1 VHFFAA
7 FALIHVVVA
16 AALWA
21 VPLEAWKANRLY
33 SRLVLQFRTAEVVDK
48 LAAYKGFEPATDNY
62 TLSSILSYYA
72 GRYFFVFG
80 AGTSHARQDDIV
92 TDVRAFDGKDILVVR
107 RDPPPEQDYRPYFRS
122 VEFRSFEVSG
132 ATVYVVLGRGF
143 DYAAYR
149 EGVLTMVRDRWYR
162 IPGALPV
169 GACYFREK
177 YFRGEALG
185 R

>member
-1 VHFFAA
+1 MGPPV
-7 FALIHVVVA
+7 
-16 AALWA
+16 
-21 VPLEAWKANRLY
+21 
-33 SRLVLQFRTAEVVDK
+33 RTAEVAEK
-48 LAAYKGFEPATDNY
+48 PAEFQGFEPAPDNY
-62 TLSSILSYYA
+62 PLSSILSYYA

-80 AGTSHARQDDIV
+80 AGTSHARHDDIV

-107 RDPPPEQDYRPYFRS
+107 RDPPPEQDYRPYFRT

-132 ATVYVVLGRGF
+132 TTLHVVLGRGF
-143 DYAAYR
+143 HYAAYR
-149 EGVLTMVRDRWYR
+149 EGVLKMVRDRWYR

-177 YFRGEALG
+177 YFPLEAGG